1 MSHPPHGHHHHGDDF
16 DWEGMADRL
25 ELDAAITEPIV
36 LALLPVVDGPVDH
49 VLDVGSGPG
58 AVALTLA
65 LGLPGA
71 EVIAMDSSAALLHR
85 AHHRAVQH
93 EVADRL
99 VTLEG
104 DLEDVLPPTGP
115 MDLVW
120 ASMVLHH
127 VADPVGALRR
137 LRDRLRRDGTLVL
150 VEFGDPP
157 TVLPDGDPLLTSG
170 IWGRFQDATAATLR
184 ERLGL
189 DPVAVDWPAL
199 LTEAG
204 FDDITDDMRTAHHP
218 APLAPVA
225 QRWLAAHVGGG
236 VDMAAAGLSAADVAA
251 LEAFARDVPNR
262 GDLAVGATRRVLTA
276 RPA

>member
-1 MSHPPHGHHHHGDDF
+1 MSHPTHGHHHHGDGF

-36 LALLPVVDGPVDH
+36 LALLPTVDGPVEH

-58 AVALTLA
+58 AVALTLTLA
-65 LGLPGA
+65 LPGA
-71 EVIAMDSSAALLHR
+71 EVIAMDSSVALLHR
-85 AHHRAVQH
+85 AQHRAVQH
-93 EVADRL
+93 EVTDRL
-99 VTLEG
+99 LTLEG

-137 LRDRLRRDGTLVL
+137 LRDRLRRDGTLVM

-170 IWGRFQDATAATLR
+170 TWGRFQDATAATLR

-189 DPVAVDWPAL
+189 DPVTVDWPAL
-199 LTEAG
+199 LAEAG
-204 FDDITDDMRTAHHP
+204 FDAITDEMRTAHHP
-218 APLAPVA
+218 APLTPVA
-225 QRWLAAHVGGG
+225 QRWLEAHVGRG
-236 VDMAAAGLSAADVAA
+236 VEMAAGGLNAGDMTA
-251 LEAFARDVPNR
+251 LDAFAHDVPNR
-262 GDLAVGATRRVLTA
+262 VDLAVAATRRVLTA

>member
-1 MSHPPHGHHHHGDDF
+1 MSHPHHGHHHHDGGF
-16 DWEGMADRL
+16 DWESMADRL

-36 LALLPVVDGPVDH
+36 LALLPGVDGPVEH

-65 LGLPGA
+65 LALPGA
-71 EVIAMDSSAALLHR
+71 EVIAMDSSAPLLHR

-93 EVADRL
+93 EVTDRL

-170 IWGRFQDATAATLR
+170 TWGRFQDATAATLR

-189 DPVAVDWPAL
+189 DPVTVDWPAL

-204 FDDITDDMRTAHHP
+204 FDAVTDEMRTAHHP
-218 APLAPVA
+218 APLTPVA
-225 QRWLAAHVGGG
+225 QQWLEAHVGSG
-236 VDMAAAGLSAADVAA
+236 VEMVTGGLSAADVTA
-251 LEAFARDVPNR
+251 LDAFARDVPNR
-262 GDLAVGATRRVLTA
+262 ADLAVGATRRVLTA

>member
-1 MSHPPHGHHHHGDDF
+1 MNHPAHGHHHPADGF
-16 DWEGMADRL
+16 DWEAMADRL

-36 LALLPVVDGPVDH
+36 LAVIPTVDGPVEH

-93 EVADRL
+93 GVTDRL
-99 VTLEG
+99 LTLEG
-104 DLEDVLPPTGP
+104 DLDDVLPPTGP

-127 VADPVGALRR
+127 VADPVAALRR
-137 LRDRLRRDGTLVL
+137 LRERLRRDGTLVM

-157 TVLPDGDPLLTSG
+157 NVLPDGDPLLTSG
-170 IWGRFQDATAATLR
+170 AWQRFRHATAATLT

-189 DPVAVDWPAL
+189 DPVSVDWPAL
-199 LTEAG
+199 LAEAG
-204 FDDITDDMRTAHHP
+204 FDDITDDMRTALHP
-218 APLAPVA
+218 TPLVPVA
-225 QRWLAAHVGGG
+225 QHWLEAHVAGGL
-236 VDMAAAGLSAADVAA
+236 VMAAGRIDDRDVAA
-251 LEAFARDVPNR
+251 LEAFAREVPHR
-262 GDLAVGATRRVLTA
+262 TDLAVTATRRVLTA